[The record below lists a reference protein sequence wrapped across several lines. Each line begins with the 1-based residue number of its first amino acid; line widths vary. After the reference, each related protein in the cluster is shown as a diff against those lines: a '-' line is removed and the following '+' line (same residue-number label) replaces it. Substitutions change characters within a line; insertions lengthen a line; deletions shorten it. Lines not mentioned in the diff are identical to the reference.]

1 MYEAQKK
8 SCSGIT
14 QNYTKTR
21 QLYLTKEMGILK
33 QRDRGLQGKVTV
45 YGIGSER
52 NYSGYALLKI
62 CFKVP
67 AKEK

>member
-8 SCSGIT
+8 SCSGII
-14 QNYTKTR
+14 QNYAKTR

-45 YGIGSER
+45 YGIGSEC

-62 CFKVP
+62 CF
-67 AKEK
+67 

>member
-8 SCSGIT
+8 SCSGIS
-14 QNYTKTR
+14 QNYTTTR
-21 QLYLTKEMGILK
+21 RLYLTREMGILK

-45 YGIGSER
+45 YGTGSEH

-62 CFKVP
+62 CF
-67 AKEK
+67 